1 MLESDQPDTPRA
13 KSPRGAGDEKE
24 PQRAASEAGLLTRL
38 AGLWR
43 SGRVVLQIGLPL
55 LVIWLVWQ
63 EIRSLDINS
72 VHQGLADSDAGLVAL
87 GVLAAFG
94 AVIVMGLYDALAFP
108 QGARGTLGFGKRWL
122 LGSVLFGWTNFISM
136 GPIGGPAMRLLAY
149 RRFGL
154 SGPEITRGFV
164 GHTIGGMSGL
174 LAWLLAAW
182 LPGIPGLSGGWALGA
197 RVLIAL
203 AGTMVFADIIGRS
216 IVAMLGRHRYGSEL
230 KGIPL
235 ARLGIVSFADWGLT
249 LLSFS
254 LLVRAAGVRAGILGE
269 ARTVFTGQFAGLASM
284 IPGGIGSADA
294 VWFKGFDLLGIAH
307 EPAATAVVLFRAG
320 YYLAPWV
327 VAVAVIYTV
336 VATHSQTLRLWQ
348 RRLVAGAVLLNAILL
363 LLSAAT
369 PSVRERLDVI
379 ENVVPLGAI
388 EVSHML
394 AAVSAVLMVLMVRGL
409 LRGYRAAYFF
419 VAALLAASAVA
430 HPIKGGDIEEA
441 IASLVLLG
449 LLVGV
454 RGAFTRRG
462 RVPVGWELVL
472 AGGVGS
478 LAFFLVVGLAGFE
491 RVPYRNELWTTFAE
505 KAEASRYL
513 RAGVLLAIVTLAL
526 AVRQAT
532 KPVRLWVTP
541 TGDEIDRAEA
551 FIRAHADAA
560 GPLLVSGGDKGV
572 WFWEPQPGKPP
583 AGLVLYQRWGDKII
597 VFKDPLPAGG
607 ADPAALIE
615 AFLAFADTLDVDVVF
630 SSVSGA
636 WMNHLHD
643 FGFHFLKMNEEAI
656 VPLVGYNLQGGR
668 NANFRR
674 HLRETEK
681 LGVTYELLEPPHG
694 AATIDRLRVI
704 SDAWLESKG
713 GSELQFTAC
722 CFSPDYIR
730 RHPVAVAR
738 DAEGTI
744 VAFVNVLI
752 TRPDGPATLDFMRS
766 VPGRFDNIMDYVLLK
781 TMLLLSERGCT
792 SFSLGAAPLNDVGV
806 RRGSRLS
813 ERFLHFFSTRA
824 ERIYNYQGLVNYK
837 NKFHPRWEPRYL
849 AYQHP
854 WDWAASL
861 VASTRLVQARRRED
875 RRRIAAARLGVTV
888 DLVGTDPPQ
897 AHTDQPARPTD
908 ERQS

>member
-1 MLESDQPDTPRA
+1 MLQVT
-13 KSPRGAGDEKE
+13 
-24 PQRAASEAGLLTRL
+24 GLSVAFDGVEVL
-38 AGLWR
+38 AGIDLEVDE
-43 SGRVVLQIGLPL
+43 G
-55 LVIWLVWQ
+55 
-63 EIRSLDINS
+63 EI
-72 VHQGLADSDAGLVAL
+72 V
-87 GVLAAFG
+87 
-94 AVIVMGLYDALAFP
+94 
-108 QGARGTLGFGKRWL
+108 
-122 LGSVLFGWTNFISM
+122 
-136 GPIGGPAMRLLAY
+136 
-149 RRFGL
+149 
-154 SGPEITRGFV
+154 
-164 GHTIGGMSGL
+164 
-174 LAWLLAAW
+174 
-182 LPGIPGLSGGWALGA
+182 
-197 RVLIAL
+197 
-203 AGTMVFADIIGRS
+203 
-216 IVAMLGRHRYGSEL
+216 
-230 KGIPL
+230 
-235 ARLGIVSFADWGLT
+235 
-249 LLSFS
+249 
-254 LLVRAAGVRAGILGE
+254 
-269 ARTVFTGQFAGLASM
+269 
-284 IPGGIGSADA
+284 
-294 VWFKGFDLLGIAH
+294 
-307 EPAATAVVLFRAG
+307 
-320 YYLAPWV
+320 
-327 VAVAVIYTV
+327 
-336 VATHSQTLRLWQ
+336 
-348 RRLVAGAVLLNAILL
+348 
-363 LLSAAT
+363 
-369 PSVRERLDVI
+369 
-379 ENVVPLGAI
+379 
-388 EVSHML
+388 
-394 AAVSAVLMVLMVRGL
+394 
-409 LRGYRAAYFF
+409 
-419 VAALLAASAVA
+419 
-430 HPIKGGDIEEA
+430 
-441 IASLVLLG
+441 VLLG
-449 LLVGV
+449 PSGCGKSTLLRTIAGLETPT
-454 RGAFTRRG
+454 AG
-462 RVPVGWELVL
+462 RVAWAGLDLTATPPHERDFGLVFQDHALFPHLDVAGNVSFGLEVAGMPPDQLAHRVERTLEL
-472 AGGVGS
+472 
-478 LAFFLVVGLAGFE
+478 VGLAGFE